1 MPGSVEQRLRTEA
14 DHCYQWS
21 NQPGARYAVHTH
33 PYRKIL
39 YVASGSITFIPEG
52 QAAIELGAGDRLE
65 LPAGTPHA
73 AVVGDQGVVC
83 WEGQAIYRPQLAGEG
98 GPAGPRE
105 PRSGAV

>member
-65 LPAGTPHA
+65 LPAGKPHA
-73 AVVGDQGVVC
+73 ALVGDQGVVC
-83 WEGQAIYRPQLAGEG
+83 WEGQAIHPPPLAEEG
-98 GPAGPRE
+98 RVGG
-105 PRSGAV
+105 